1 MKTLIPVDI
10 IQNSR
15 LPLLNNL
22 NQLDISYINCET
34 NYMAGSSTALV
45 PGNLLTESYLNC
57 GWKKNPNVEYITV
70 DSVNGNDN
78 SGNLVNP
85 FQTINAA
92 LQFISN
98 FSDSGTFQLN
108 ILAGEYP
115 PISIAAEKNFKSI
128 IFNGIQSDSGE
139 NLVTI
144 RGLECSRS
152 AVFSFQNIRFTGF
165 NQYNQSITVNTGA
178 CVNLINCSIDSEPGV
193 IPLVVADHASCV
205 VGGSSLSVSG
215 SNCDGLIYVLRH
227 GILLCSTTKPVSL
240 NGSGVYA
247 TIVAHNG
254 AVAEFGNQI
263 FDGVCDGFKYSLLW
277 CSTINVNGRGPNVF
291 PGNDSPSPSDSTCVY
306 G

>member
-1 MKTLIPVDI
+1 MKTLIPSCIV
-10 IQNSR
+10 QNSR

-22 NQLDISYINCET
+22 NQIDLSYINCET
-34 NYMAGSSTALV
+34 SYTAGSSAALV
-45 PGNLLTESYLNC
+45 PGNLLTETYLNC
-57 GWKKNPNVEYITV
+57 AWKKNPNVEYITV
-70 DSVNGNDN
+70 DSVNGDDK

-85 FQTINAA
+85 FQTITAA

-128 IFNGIQSDSGE
+128 IFNGIQSDNGE

-152 AVFSFQNIRFTGF
+152 AVFTFQNIRFTGF
-165 NQYNQSITVNTGA
+165 NQYNQSVTANTGA
-178 CVNLINCSIDSEPGV
+178 CVNLINCSIESESGI

-215 SNCDGLIYVLRH
+215 SNCDGLIYVIRNGVL
-227 GILLCSTTKPVSL
+227 ICSTTKPVSL

-247 TIVAHNG
+247 SVAAYAG
-254 AVAEFGNQI
+254 SVAEFGNQI
-263 FDGVCDGFKYSLLW
+263 FDGVCVMGLNMLYQDVQL
-277 CSTINVNGRGPNVF
+277 
-291 PGNDSPSPSDSTCVY
+291 
-306 G
+306 

>member
-45 PGNLLTESYLNC
+45 PGNLLTETYLNC

-115 PISIAAEKNFKSI
+115 PITIAAEKNFKSI
-128 IFNGIQSDSGE
+128 IFNGIESDSGE

-193 IPLVVADHASCV
+193 IPLVVADHVSCV

-215 SNCDGLIYVLRH
+215 SNCDCLIYVLRH

-263 FDGVCDGFKYSLLW
+263 FDGVCVMVLNILY
-277 CSTINVNGRGPNVF
+277 
-291 PGNDSPSPSDSTCVY
+291 Y
-306 G
+306 GVQL